1 MTEPSGTSTDS
12 ATSVQ
17 SSPVANPPCGASSPN
32 HQRTLQVL
40 RSMSPQDKL
49 AQVFKLNERTLQLM
63 RIGLR
68 RRFLDLDDDAFERVY
83 LQARE
88 RCHNRTY

>member
-1 MTEPSGTSTDS
+1 
-12 ATSVQ
+12 
-17 SSPVANPPCGASSPN
+17 
-32 HQRTLQVL
+32 
-40 RSMSPQDKL
+40 MSPQEKL
-49 AQVFKLNERTLQLM
+49 SQVFKLNERTLQLM

-68 RRFLDLDDDAFERVY
+68 RRFLDLDEEAFERVY